1 MIYYY
6 SMIKI
11 ENKDNS
17 VGLNGCWVFQGG
29 VTGEGVDGGGVAN
42 TGCPKKLGLVIVI
55 ILEPKI
61 VL

>member
-1 MIYYY
+1 MA
-6 SMIKI
+6 
-11 ENKDNS
+11 
-17 VGLNGCWVFQGG
+17 VGCSREGLR
-29 VTGEGVDGGGVAN
+29 GEGGDKGGGAN